1 MFVKSL
7 EPHGLNRR
15 DELLY
20 VRHFRLSLL
29 NNFYCDKNKNFK
41 TRLISRGYHEKMVE
55 RSSRKITSRQ
65 ENSSSKKNPTTH
77 RKLLPFVT
85 QFQPSLPCT
94 KNKLM
99 DQWHLIQD
107 QPSLRGIFKQ
117 PPLSLIETENRL
129 KTCLLKQNFKGCERH
144 NGYTAGVV

>member
-1 MFVKSL
+1 MRKWW
-7 EPHGLNRR
+7 
-15 DELLY
+15 
-20 VRHFRLSLL
+20 
-29 NNFYCDKNKNFK
+29 K
-41 TRLISRGYHEKMVE
+41 

-65 ENSSSKKNPTTH
+65 ENSSSKKKPTTH

-129 KTCLLKQNFKGCERH
+129 KTCLLKQKFFKRLWTTQWLH
-144 NGYTAGVV
+144 SRSRAGLSQHDCKQRRYYYNKVLITPSFLEARGFAARVLRFRVQ